1 MRHVFESFELLEQ
14 ERQVRVGGLQVPVGG
29 RAFDVLALL
38 VRHHDRVVSKAEL
51 LDHVWPEQA
60 VEESNLQVQI
70 SALRRRLGQHTIA
83 TVPGRGYRL
92 AQTPVGKAPRAPADM
107 GGPIPAPLGSPPP
120 DDAEWSGT
128 LPRRGNLPLALPA
141 LIGREQDLAPLRAL
155 LAAQRLVS
163 VVAAGGVGKTHLA
176 RVLAAELAHGSGAL
190 APDGVWCVE
199 LAALQD
205 GGLVPAEVV
214 RVLGHQV
221 PDQRSPTVLL
231 QTLLRRQRALLLL
244 DNCEHLAPA
253 VASLVGQLLGS
264 APHLR
269 VLVTSQVPL
278 KLPGERLYRL
288 QPLTLPHDTALDA
301 VRTSPAVQMLVDRI
315 QAVWPAFQLHEA
327 NAQRLAALAERLD
340 GIPLAL
346 EFAAARVP
354 VLGLDAL
361 LGSLDERLRLL
372 GGGPRG
378 LARHQTL
385 RAALEFSHAL
395 LSAEEQAVYRRIGV
409 FAGSFAAESACEVV
423 ADDALDRWA
432 VLDHLGALVDKS
444 LLLTDAGEPPRLR
457 LLETT
462 RAHALERLD
471 AAGETDRLRARHA
484 RATGALVAQAAED
497 YWSVSDATLR
507 ERYGPEQANLR
518 VALDWALQHDPA
530 LAIEMAGNACALWR
544 EAWSQQPEGARWC
557 EAAVALL
564 DADTPPKAAGRLLYC
579 QGWMLIWSQ
588 QQRGRAA
595 AARAAPLLRQA
606 GDDATLAMTLLLL
619 IPGTTR
625 PDAAQRA
632 HIDEVRLLQAR
643 LRAPRAEAACRSALA
658 RFAMGEQRWADAT
671 AHYQAAR
678 AVLQR
683 VGSVQWEAVLSWTQ
697 AGIALAQGHVAD
709 AVPLLQTTARR
720 LLAEPVHSVFAA
732 FALGSLSTAFVMQGQ
747 PEKAREAL
755 QRAEPLI
762 LQFDLGYRYAGTAAA
777 LAAAEGRLE
786 LAAELLGFAEAEAQ
800 RSGVDAVEPAEIAVT
815 ARTRSAVE
823 AGLTPADR
831 GAAAHRG
838 ARWTVDEAYA
848 RVLQATSTTGSSGS

>member
-1 MRHVFESFELLEQ
+1 MRYVFESFELLEQ
-14 ERQVRVGGLQVPVGG
+14 ERQVRVRGLQVPVGG

-38 VRHHDRVVSKAEL
+38 ARHHDRVVTKAEL

-92 AQTPVGKAPRAPADM
+92 AQPPVDAAPAAPAGGAAPADV
-107 GGPIPAPLGSPPP
+107 PPGLSTP
-120 DDAEWSGT
+120 GDAEWTGSP
-128 LPRRGNLPLALPA
+128 LRRGNLPLTLPT
-141 LIGREQDLAPLRAL
+141 LIGREEE
-155 LAAQRLVS
+155 LAALHDQLTGHRLVS

-176 RVLAAELAHGSGAL
+176 RVLAADVAHGSGSF
-190 APDGVWCVE
+190 APDGVWCIE

-205 GGLVPAEVV
+205 GSLVPAEVV

-221 PDQRSPTVLL
+221 PDQRSPTALL

-253 VASLVGQLLGS
+253 VATLVSQLLGT

-278 KLPGERLYRL
+278 KVSGERIYRL
-288 QPLTLPHDTALDA
+288 QPLALPHDSALEA
-301 VRTSPAVQMLVDRI
+301 VRGSAAVQMLVDRV
-315 QAVWPAFQLHEA
+315 QGVWPAFQLHED
-327 NAQRLAALAERLD
+327 NARRLGALAERLD

-372 GGGPRG
+372 GGGLRG

-409 FAGSFAAESACEVV
+409 FAGSFAAESACDVV
-423 ADDALDRWA
+423 ADNALDRWA

-444 LLLTDAGEPPRLR
+444 LLLTDVGEPPRLR

-462 RAHALERLD
+462 RAHALERLA
-471 AAGETDRLRARHA
+471 AAGETDRVRARHA
-484 RATGALVAQAAED
+484 RATAALVAQAADD
-497 YWSVSDATLR
+497 YWSVSDAALR

-518 VALDWALQHDPA
+518 VALGWALQHDAA

-557 EAAVALL
+557 EAAAALL
-564 DADTPPKAAGRLLYC
+564 DADTPPRAAGRLLYC

-625 PDAAQRA
+625 PDAVQQA
-632 HIDEVRLLQAR
+632 HIDEVRALQAR
-643 LRAPRAEAACRSALA
+643 LQAPRAEAACRSALA
-658 RFAMGEQRWADAT
+658 RFAMGEQCWADAT

-678 AVLQR
+678 TLLQR
-683 VGSVQWEAVLSWTQ
+683 VGSVQWEAVLAWTQ
-697 AGIALAQGHVAD
+697 AGIALAQGRVAD

-732 FALGSLSTAFVMQGQ
+732 FALGSLSTAFVLQGQ

-786 LAAELLGFAEAEAQ
+786 VAAELLGFAEAEAQ

-815 ARTRSAVE
+815 AQARTAVDAGLSAAERSAAE
-823 AGLTPADR
+823 R
-831 GAAAHRG
+831 QG
-838 ARWTVDEAYA
+838 ARWSADEAYA
-848 RVLQATSTTGSSGS
+848 RVLQATSMAWSA